1 MLSPCRF
8 VPLSALVA
16 VAFVLAACA
25 GTRHGPG
32 AGSASAGDTRAQ
44 GLYKVGKPYQIEGTW
59 YYPAEDWTY
68 NESGIA
74 SWYGEA
80 FHGKN
85 TANGETFDLNAIT
98 AAHRTL
104 PLPTIV
110 EVTNLDNGRTLQVR
124 VNDRGPY
131 ARGRIIDLSRRS
143 AQLLGF
149 EGSGTAKVRV
159 RILVPESIQAASLA
173 RRNGSDDKAV
183 AALDAP
189 PVPAPLPKVAAQP
202 LAPPPGVRA
211 VAPPLPPSLPAP
223 SPEQIPQL
231 AAVAPLPPLP
241 PLPPPV
247 EKVTVATVKPS
258 QIFIQAGAF
267 SRSDNANKVK
277 SRIDQLG
284 PVKVTGVRAQ
294 GIEMY
299 RVRLGPIQTVEEAD
313 RLLAQVVGSGLAEA
327 RIVVD

>member
-1 MLSPCRF
+1 MLSPRRF
-8 VPLSALVA
+8 APLSALVVLA
-16 VAFVLAACA
+16 LVLAACS
-25 GTRHGPG
+25 GTRRP
-32 AGSASAGDTRAQ
+32 AATAAVGDTRGQ

-68 NESGIA
+68 NETGIA

-85 TANGETFDLNAIT
+85 TANGEVFDLNAVT

-110 EVTNLDNGRTLQVR
+110 EVTNLENGRSLQIR

-143 AQLLGF
+143 AQLLGL
-149 EGSGTAKVRV
+149 EGAGTAKVRV
-159 RILVPESIQAASLA
+159 KILVPESIQAASLA
-173 RRNGSDDKAV
+173 RRNGVDDKAV

-211 VAPPLPPSLPAP
+211 AAPPLPPSLPAP
-223 SPEQIPQL
+223 SAEPAPQL
-231 AAVAPLPPLP
+231 AAIA

-247 EKVTVATVKPS
+247 EKVTVAAVKPT

-267 SRSDNANKVK
+267 SRPDNANRVK

-294 GIEMY
+294 GVDMF
-299 RVRLGPIQTVEEAD
+299 RVRLGPIPTVEEAD

>member
-8 VPLSALVA
+8 APLSALAVVA
-16 VAFVLAACA
+16 LVLAACA
-25 GTRHGPG
+25 GTRHSPG
-32 AGSASAGDTRAQ
+32 AGSSSAGDTRAQ
-44 GLYKVGKPYQIEGTW
+44 GLYKVGKPYQIEGAW

-149 EGSGTAKVRV
+149 EGPGTAKVRV

-173 RRNGSDDKAV
+173 RHNGSDDKAV

-223 SPEQIPQL
+223 SPEPVPQL
-231 AAVAPLPPLP
+231 AAVT

-277 SRIDQLG
+277 NRIDQLG

-299 RVRLGPIQTVEEAD
+299 RVRLGPIPTVEEAD

>member
-1 MLSPCRF
+1 MLSSCRF
-8 VPLSALVA
+8 APLSALVVLA
-16 VAFVLAACA
+16 LVLAACS
-25 GTRHGPG
+25 GTRHSPG
-32 AGSASAGDTRAQ
+32 TSTAAGDTRGQ

-59 YYPAEDWTY
+59 YYPAEDWNY
-68 NESGIA
+68 NETGIA

-80 FHGKN
+80 FHGKD

-110 EVTNLDNGRTLQVR
+110 EVTNLDNGRSLQVR

-149 EGSGTAKVRV
+149 EGPGTAKVRV

-173 RRNGSDDKAV
+173 RRNGVDDKAV
-183 AALDAP
+183 AVLDAP

-211 VAPPLPPSLPAP
+211 AAPPLPPSLPPPSAESAP
-223 SPEQIPQL
+223 QV
-231 AAVAPLPPLP
+231 AAVA

-247 EKVTVATVKPS
+247 EKVTVAAVKPT

-267 SRSDNANKVK
+267 SRPDNANRVK

-294 GIEMY
+294 GVDMY
-299 RVRLGPIQTVEEAD
+299 RVRLGPIPTVEEAD

>member
-1 MLSPCRF
+1 MLSPRRF
-8 VPLSALVA
+8 APLSALVVLA
-16 VAFVLAACA
+16 LVLAACS
-25 GTRHGPG
+25 GTRRSSSTGT
-32 AGSASAGDTRAQ
+32 AVGDTRSQ

-59 YYPAEDWTY
+59 YYPAEDWNY
-68 NESGIA
+68 NETGIA

-80 FHGKN
+80 FHGKD

-149 EGSGTAKVRV
+149 EGPGTAKVRV

-173 RRNGSDDKAV
+173 RHNGVDDKAV

-189 PVPAPLPKVAAQP
+189 PVAAPLPKVAAQP

-211 VAPPLPPSLPAP
+211 AAPPLPPSLPAP
-223 SPEQIPQL
+223 SAEPAPQL
-231 AAVAPLPPLP
+231 AAVA

-247 EKVTVATVKPS
+247 EKVTVAAVKPT

-267 SRSDNANKVK
+267 SRPDNANRVK

-294 GIEMY
+294 GVDMY
-299 RVRLGPIQTVEEAD
+299 RVRLGPIPTVEEAD

>member
-1 MLSPCRF
+1 MLSPRRF
-8 VPLSALVA
+8 APMLALVA
-16 VAFVLAACA
+16 LALVLTACA
-25 GTRHGPG
+25 GTRRSPATG
-32 AGSASAGDTRAQ
+32 ATAGDTRGQ
-44 GLYKVGKPYQIEGTW
+44 GQYKVGKPYQIEGTW
-59 YYPAEDWTY
+59 YYPAEDWNY
-68 NESGIA
+68 NETGIA

-80 FHGKN
+80 FHGKD

-110 EVTNLDNGRTLQVR
+110 EVTNLENGRTLQVR

-149 EGSGTAKVRV
+149 EGPGTAKVRV

-173 RRNGSDDKAV
+173 RRNGGDDKAV
-183 AALDAP
+183 AAVDVP
-189 PVPAPLPKVAAQP
+189 KPAPLSQVAAQP

-211 VAPPLPPSLPAP
+211 AAPPQPASLPAP
-223 SPEQIPQL
+223 PPAPPPQL
-231 AAVAPLPPLP
+231 AAVAS
-241 PLPPPV
+241 LPPPV
-247 EKVTVATVKPS
+247 EKVTVTPVKPS

-267 SRSDNANKVK
+267 SRPDNANRVK
-277 SRIDQLG
+277 SRIDPLG

-294 GIEMY
+294 GIDMY
-299 RVRLGPIQTVEEAD
+299 RVRLGPIPTVEEAD
-313 RLLAQVVGSGLAEA
+313 RLLAQVVGTGLAEA

>member
-1 MLSPCRF
+1 MLSLCRLAPSS
-8 VPLSALVA
+8 VLVVLALI
-16 VAFVLAACA
+16 LAACS
-25 GTRHGPG
+25 GTRHA
-32 AGSASAGDTRAQ
+32 AGTATTAGDTRSK
-44 GLYKVGKPYQIEGTW
+44 GLYKVGNPYQIEGAW
-59 YYPAEDWTY
+59 YYPAEDWGYDET
-68 NESGIA
+68 GIA

-80 FHGKN
+80 FHGKD

-110 EVTNLDNGRTLQVR
+110 EVTNLDNGRSLQIR

-149 EGSGTAKVRV
+149 EPQGTAKVRV

-173 RRNGSDDKAV
+173 RHNGGDDKAV

-189 PVPAPLPKVAAQP
+189 KPAPLPKVTAQP
-202 LAPPPGVRA
+202 LAVPPGVRSA
-211 VAPPLPPSLPAP
+211 APPPPAPSLPAP
-223 SPEQIPQL
+223 PPAPQL
-231 AAVAPLPPLP
+231 AAVAS
-241 PLPPPV
+241 LPPPV
-247 EKVTVATVKPS
+247 EQVTVEPVKPS

-267 SRSDNANKVK
+267 SRPDNAIRVK
-277 SRIDQLG
+277 SRIDPLG
-284 PVKVTGVRAQ
+284 TVKVTGVRAQ
-294 GIEMY
+294 GIDMY
-299 RVRLGPIQTVEEAD
+299 RVRLGPIPTVEEAD

>member
-1 MLSPCRF
+1 MLSPRRF
-8 VPLSALVA
+8 APLSALVVLA
-16 VAFVLAACA
+16 LVLAACS
-25 GTRHGPG
+25 GTRRPSSTG
-32 AGSASAGDTRAQ
+32 AAVGDTRSQ

-68 NESGIA
+68 NETGIA

-85 TANGETFDLNAIT
+85 TANGEVFDLNAVT

-110 EVTNLDNGRTLQVR
+110 EVTNLENGRSLQVR

-143 AQLLGF
+143 AQLLGL
-149 EGSGTAKVRV
+149 EGAGTAKVRV
-159 RILVPESIQAASLA
+159 KILVPESIQAASLA
-173 RRNGSDDKAV
+173 RRNGVDDKAV

-211 VAPPLPPSLPAP
+211 AAPPLPPSLPAP
-223 SPEQIPQL
+223 SAEPAPQL
-231 AAVAPLPPLP
+231 AAIA

-247 EKVTVATVKPS
+247 EKVTVAAVKPT

-267 SRSDNANKVK
+267 SRPDNANRVK

-294 GIEMY
+294 GVDMF
-299 RVRLGPIQTVEEAD
+299 RVRLGPIPTVEEAD